1 MSGDGQTGVG
11 HHNQGHFIRF
21 LIYVDL
27 ATSYH
32 LIMMGR
38 RVYDMT
44 AWTSVSSSVGRL
56 TPTVGDTGVDN
67 HVPASQ
73 PEPSTF
79 QLVLVIINLA
89 TCVPVWMMVG
99 VFSIYHV
106 YCAAGNSTTI
116 EGWEKDRVATMVRRG
131 KIREVKY
138 PYVSALR
145 ISLRFTRVATLI
157 SRYLVTEPRT
167 GKEHQVRIGKQPA
180 PLALASKSS
189 ERWTL
194 LPRLQGGS
202 W

>member
-145 ISLRFTRVATLI
+145 ISLRSHGWQRSSTVA
-157 SRYLVTEPRT
+157 S
-167 GKEHQVRIGKQPA
+167 
-180 PLALASKSS
+180 
-189 ERWTL
+189 
-194 LPRLQGGS
+194 
-202 W
+202 